1 MSFSNSLERALER
14 GWYSPFS
21 WTLLL
26 LPLSWAFRAVASL
39 RRYYHLQLK
48 PTKPLSAPVIVVG
61 NISVGGTG
69 KTPLLL
75 TLIHWFQE
83 QGYRPG
89 VISRGYGG
97 TAPEYPLLVKPESMA
112 TEVGDEPLL
121 LAKGCPV
128 VVDPNRYRG
137 ANYLLEQTD
146 CNLILS
152 DDGLQHYRLPR
163 DIEIV
168 VVDGQRGFGNRQCL
182 PAGPLREPV
191 SRLNH
196 VDFVLVNGELFR
208 GNPVL
213 TAFSLSTFGLEVKAV
228 SLRHLSTGE
237 SLEIPGDVNT
247 QSELELSRLELRRLE
262 LSRLK
267 KWRGGYKV
275 HAVAGIGNPQRF
287 VTSLKQLGFEVQLH
301 AWPDHHRFTGNELNF
316 DDELPVIITAKDAVK
331 CVDVSNDNVWVLD
344 VMAKP
349 EAEFLDKLANQVASL
364 KAKVA

>member
-26 LPLSWAFRAVASL
+26 LPLSWVFRVIACL
-39 RRYYHLQLK
+39 RRYYRLQLK

-61 NISVGGTG
+61 NISIGGTG

-97 TAPEYPLLVKPESMA
+97 TAPQYPLLVKPDSMA

-137 ANYLLEQTD
+137 ATHLLEQTD

-191 SRLNH
+191 SRLNQA
-196 VDFVLVNGELFR
+196 DFILVNGAGPDEFFR
-208 GNPVL
+208 DNSGL
-213 TAFSLSTFGLEVKAV
+213 ASFSLSTSGLNTFVIEIKAI
-228 SLRHLSTGE
+228 SLRHLGTGE
-237 SLEIPGDVNT
+237 SLEITSDVKALD
-247 QSELELSRLELRRLE
+247 ELGLSK
-262 LSRLK
+262 LK

-287 VTSLKQLGFEVQLH
+287 VTSLKQLGFEVLLH
-301 AWPDHHRFTGNELNF
+301 AWPDHHRFTGDELDF
-316 DDELPVIITAKDAVK
+316 DDDLPVIITAKDAVK
-331 CVDVSNDNVWVLD
+331 CGEVSNDNVWVLD

-349 EAEFLDKLANQVASL
+349 EAEFLEKLANQVVSL
-364 KAKVA
+364 KAKIA

>member
-26 LPLSWAFRAVASL
+26 LPLSWVFRAIAFL
-39 RRYYHLQLK
+39 RRYYYLQLK
-48 PTKPLSAPVIVVG
+48 PTKPLSVPVVVVG
-61 NISVGGTG
+61 NISLGGTG

-97 TAPEYPLLVKPESMA
+97 TAAEYPLLVQSESIA

-128 VVDPNRYRG
+128 VVDPNRHRG
-137 ANYLLEQTD
+137 ATYLLEQAG
-146 CNLILS
+146 CNVIIS

-168 VVDGQRGFGNRQCL
+168 VIDGQRGFGNRQCL

-196 VDFVLVNGELFR
+196 VDFILVNGTESDDSSKVSLSLSNL
-208 GNPVL
+208 GL
-213 TAFSLSTFGLEVKAV
+213 TTFSLNIEAV
-228 SLRHLSTGE
+228 SLRRLASGE
-237 SLEIPGDVNT
+237 SLELTGDVKT
-247 QSELELSRLELRRLE
+247 LGELE
-262 LSRLK
+262 
-267 KWRGGYKV
+267 KWHGGCKV

-287 VTSLKQLGFEVQLH
+287 VTSLEQLGCEVMLH
-301 AWPDHHRFTGNELNF
+301 AWPDHHTFTGNELAF

-331 CVDVSNDNVWVLD
+331 CLEVSNDNVWVLD
-344 VMAKP
+344 VTAKP
-349 EAEFLDKLANQVASL
+349 ETEFLDKLVNQISDL
-364 KAKVA
+364 RAKDV

>member
-1 MSFSNSLERALER
+1 MSFSTSLERALER

-26 LPLSWAFRAVASL
+26 LPLSWVFRAIVFL
-39 RRYYHLQLK
+39 RRYYHLKFK
-48 PTKPLSAPVIVVG
+48 PNRPLSVPVIVVG

-75 TLIHWFQE
+75 TLIHWLKE

-97 TAPEYPLLVKPESMA
+97 TAQEYPVLVKPESVA
-112 TEVGDEPLL
+112 AVVGDEPLL

-128 VVDPNRYRG
+128 VVDPNRHRG
-137 ANYLLEQTD
+137 ATYLLEQTG
-146 CNLILS
+146 CNVILS

-196 VDFVLVNGELFR
+196 VDFVLVNGADVNGAGPDELFR
-208 GNPVL
+208 KNFGLAN
-213 TAFSLSTFGLEVKAV
+213 FSLSTFGLEIKAI
-228 SLRHLSTGE
+228 SLRHLGSGE
-237 SLEIPGDVNT
+237 SLEITGDAKT
-247 QSELELSRLELRRLE
+247 LGELELSVLE
-262 LSRLK
+262 

-287 VTSLKQLGFEVQLH
+287 VTSLEQLGFEVLLH
-301 AWPDHHRFTGNELNF
+301 AWPDHHTFTGDELDF

-331 CVDVSNDNVWVLD
+331 CVGVSNDNVWVLD
-344 VMAKP
+344 VMANP
-349 EAEFLDKLANQVASL
+349 ETEFLDKLTNQISDL
-364 KAKVA
+364 RAKDA

>member
-1 MSFSNSLERALER
+1 MSFSHSLERALER

-26 LPLSWAFRAVASL
+26 LPLSWAFRAIAFL
-39 RRYYHLQLK
+39 RRYYHLKLK
-48 PTKPLSAPVIVVG
+48 PSKPLSVPVVVVG

-75 TLIHWFQE
+75 SLIHWFQE

-97 TAPEYPLLVKPESMA
+97 TTQEYPVLVKPESVA
-112 TEVGDEPLL
+112 AVVGDEPLL

-128 VVDPNRYRG
+128 VVDPNRHRG
-137 ANYLLEQTD
+137 ATHLLEQTD

-196 VDFVLVNGELFR
+196 VDFVLVNGAESNELISEKFC
-208 GNPVL
+208 L
-213 TAFSLSTFGLEVKAV
+213 TAFSLSIEAV
-228 SLRHLSTGE
+228 SLRHLGTGE
-237 SLEIPGDVNT
+237 SLEMTGDVGT
-247 QSELELSRLELRRLE
+247 LSELGEWS
-262 LSRLK
+262 
-267 KWRGGYKV
+267 GGYKV

-287 VTSLKQLGFEVQLH
+287 VTSLEQLGFEVLLH
-301 AWPDHHRFTGNELNF
+301 AWPDHHTFTGHELDF

-331 CVDVSNDNVWVLD
+331 CMDVSNDNVWVLD
-344 VMAKP
+344 VIAKP
-349 EAEFLDKLANQVASL
+349 ETEFLDKLANQVSAL
-364 KAKVA
+364 RAKDV

>member
-1 MSFSNSLERALER
+1 MSLSNSLERALER

-26 LPLSWAFRAVASL
+26 LPLSWAFRVIACL
-39 RRYYHLQLK
+39 RRYYRLQLK

-97 TAPEYPLLVKPESMA
+97 AAPQYPLLVKPDSIA

-137 ANYLLEQTD
+137 ATHLLEQTD

-168 VVDGQRGFGNRQCL
+168 VVDGQRGFGNHQCL

-196 VDFVLVNGELFR
+196 VDFVLVNGDKSNEFFGESSALI
-208 GNPVL
+208 
-213 TAFSLSTFGLEVKAV
+213 TFGLNVETI

-237 SLEIPGDVNT
+237 SLDITGDVKT
-247 QSELELSRLELRRLE
+247 PGELGLNK
-262 LSRLK
+262 LK

-287 VTSLKQLGFEVQLH
+287 VTSLKQLGFEVLLH
-301 AWPDHHRFTGNELNF
+301 AWPDHHSFTGDELDF
-316 DDELPVIITAKDAVK
+316 DDDLPVIITAKDAVK
-331 CVDVSNDNVWVLD
+331 CAEVSSDNVWVLD

-349 EAEFLDKLANQVASL
+349 EAEFLDKLAHQVVSL

>member
-1 MSFSNSLERALER
+1 MS
-14 GWYSPFS
+14 WV
-21 WTLLL
+21 
-26 LPLSWAFRAVASL
+26 FRAVAVL
-39 RRYYHLQLK
+39 RRYCHLQLK
-48 PTKPLSAPVIVVG
+48 PAKPLSAPVIVVG

-75 TLIHWFQE
+75 TLIHWLQE

-97 TAPEYPLLVKPESMA
+97 TAPQYPLLVQSDSIA

-196 VDFVLVNGELFR
+196 ADFILVNGAGPDEFFR
-208 GNPVL
+208 GNRGL
-213 TAFSLSTFGLEVKAV
+213 ASFSLSTSGLNTFGLEVKAI
-228 SLRHLSTGE
+228 SLRHLSAGE
-237 SLEIPGDVNT
+237 SLEITGDVKT
-247 QSELELSRLELRRLE
+247 QSDLGLNK
-262 LSRLK
+262 LK

-287 VTSLKQLGFEVQLH
+287 VTSLKQLGFEVLLH
-301 AWPDHHRFTGNELNF
+301 AWPDHHSFTGNELDF
-316 DDELPVIITAKDAVK
+316 DDDLPVIITAKDAVK
-331 CVDVSNDNVWVLD
+331 CTDVSNDNVWVLD

-349 EAEFLDKLANQVASL
+349 EAEFLDKLVNQVVSL
-364 KAKVA
+364 KVKVA